1 MTYSKPDIR
10 KEPDERIPKDN
21 QSKVKVER
29 LTSELDVNLYE
40 ETDECDLEN
49 SEQMIWLVKLPQFI
63 QDRWD
68 DIPSDSEE
76 VIELGTVLINKH
88 DPNVRYAP
96 TPGPLPHH
104 KI

>member
-1 MTYSKPDIR
+1 MTYSKPDIG
-10 KEPDERIPKDN
+10 KKPDEGIPK
-21 QSKVKVER
+21 EG

-68 DIPSDSEE
+68 DIPSNSEE

-88 DPNVRYAP
+88 DPNVGYAT
-96 TPGPLPHH
+96 TPPVPSLIMEFRGN
-104 KI
+104 